1 MGYRSDV
8 YIAVAFASK
17 SDMEEVLAVYTL
29 DPRVQKADLVKDWEV
44 KEDNI
49 LLYSAHDVKWYDNY
63 EDVQGIEYMI
73 TLADQFHE
81 ERDMPIAH
89 MFIRMGEEIDDI
101 EVREDHGGDDG
112 NLIEKLWDGVQLS
125 RSVEVSL

>member
-29 DPRVQKADLVKDWEV
+29 DPRVQKMGLVKDWEV

-49 LLYSAHDVKWYDNY
+49 LLYSAEDVKWYDNY
-63 EDVQGIEYMI
+63 EDVQGIEYML
-73 TLADQFHE
+73 TLADQFRE
-81 ERDMPIAH
+81 ERDMPVAH
-89 MFIRMGEEIDDI
+89 RFIRTGEELNDI
-101 EVREDHGGDDG
+101 EIRDDG
-112 NLIEKLWDGVQLS
+112 RDDGDLIEKLWDGMQLS
-125 RSVEVSL
+125 RSVEVTL